1 MSNEGVKHL
10 LVQVNPV
17 FFNARFS
24 EYCHDN
30 VATSVEQPGTTIQY
44 LFDRKTKHTG
54 KNKQL
59 YLSQL
64 RTLQ

>member
-1 MSNEGVKHL
+1 MSNEGEKHL

-30 VATSVEQPGTTIQY
+30 VATSVEQPGSTSTCLIEKPNTQVK
-44 LFDRKTKHTG
+44 KTS
-54 KNKQL
+54 
-59 YLSQL
+59 YIFII
-64 RTLQ
+64 